1 MASVCRDSRF
11 TELHISD
18 GTDND
23 PFLTQLTCKM
33 IHDIITLIYLCSLD
47 TVIIITAITL
57 KS

>member
-11 TELHISD
+11 TESHISD

-23 PFLTQLTCKM
+23 PFLTPLTCKM
-33 IHDIITLIYLCSLD
+33 IHDIIYLCSPD